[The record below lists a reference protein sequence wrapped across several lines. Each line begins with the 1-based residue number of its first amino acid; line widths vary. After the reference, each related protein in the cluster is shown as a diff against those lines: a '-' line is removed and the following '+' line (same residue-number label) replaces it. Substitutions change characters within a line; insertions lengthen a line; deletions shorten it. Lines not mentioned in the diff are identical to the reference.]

1 MSRTILEVKQLSKHF
16 HRHHSMFSA
25 FNRRTDVIPAVDNVS
40 FYLRENET
48 MGLVGESGCGK
59 TTVGRTILRLTK
71 PTSGKVIFDGRDI
84 THLSDGDLR
93 PLRKDM
99 QMIFQ
104 DLDAGM
110 NPKMR
115 VQDILREAVS
125 VYERLSDAEINVK
138 SHMLLDQV
146 NLKYSKLT
154 SYPSELSGGEKRR
167 VGIARML
174 AVGAKMIVADE
185 PTSALDVSIQA
196 QMVNLLRDLQ
206 EQLGLSYLFISHD
219 LQVVELMSHKVAVM
233 YLGKIVEMGLT
244 DRVSGAARHPYTYIL
259 WSSLV
264 EKQSREATQ
273 PTRLD
278 RRTTWGVYD
287 FERPSRGCRFAP
299 RCPVY
304 ESRGRPAACTDPE
317 NEPQLRDVG
326 DGHQVA
332 CHFPLGEQG

>member
-1 MSRTILEVKQLSKHF
+1 MTKTILEVMQLSKHF
-16 HRHHSMFSA
+16 HRQRGLLA
-25 FNRRTDVIPAVDNVS
+25 TFNRRSDVIPAVDNVS

-59 TTVGRTILRLTK
+59 TTVGRTILRLTQ
-71 PTSGKVIFDGRDI
+71 PTSGRVIFDGKDI
-84 THLSDGDLR
+84 THLSDSELR

-104 DLDAGM
+104 DLDAGL

-115 VQDILREAVS
+115 VDAIMREAVS
-125 VYERLSDAEINVK
+125 VFEKLSDAEIAVK
-138 SHMLLDQV
+138 SRMLLDQV
-146 NLKYSKLT
+146 KLKYSKLS

-174 AVGAKMIVADE
+174 AVGAKLIVADE

-196 QMVNLLRDLQ
+196 QVVNLLRDLQ
-206 EQLGLSYLFISHD
+206 KQLGLSYLFISHD

-244 DRVSGAARHPYTYIL
+244 HRVSGAARHPYTYIL

-264 EKQSREATQ
+264 DKHNLEATQ
-273 PTRLD
+273 SGKID
-278 RRTTWGVYD
+278 RRTAWGVFD
-287 FERPSRGCRFAP
+287 FERPTSGCRFAP

-304 ESRGRPAACTDPE
+304 ERLGHPAECTDPE
-317 NEPQLRDVG
+317 NEPQLRDLG
-326 DGHQVA
+326 EGHQVA
-332 CHFPLGEQG
+332 CHFPLGS